1 MNPAE
6 YDKMYELEDHYW
18 WFVGRRQL
26 ALNFV
31 AMNVGQGHGF
41 DLLDVGCGT
50 GAVMKEA
57 TKFASP
63 VGLDFTLLALDKC
76 RLRGLDHLVQ
86 GDATA
91 VPFADESFD
100 AIVGLDIFEHVEEDR
115 CAIDEAFR
123 ALRPGGVLVLSVP
136 AFRALWGPHDVALHH
151 FRRYRLREVE
161 DMLRH
166 AGFTVE
172 VASYAVFFLFP
183 LVLVSRVLEKLRS
196 GPAHASLPAVPE
208 WLNRA
213 LIQLQSF
220 EGRFLWDRKIRRY
233 PWGSSVVAVAR
244 KPK

>member
-26 ALNFV
+26 ALNLV
-31 AMNVGQGHGF
+31 AINVGREFGF

-57 TKFASP
+57 AKFSEP

-76 RLRGLDHLVQ
+76 RMRGLGRLVQ

-91 VPFADESFD
+91 VPFADSSFD
-100 AIVGLDIFEHVEEDR
+100 AVVGLDIFEHVQDHR
-115 CAIDEAFR
+115 RAIEEAFR
-123 ALRPGGVLVLSVP
+123 ALRPGGILVLSVP

-151 FRRYRLREVE
+151 FRRYRVGEVE
-161 DMLRH
+161 EILRD
-166 AGFTVE
+166 AGFDVE

-183 LVLVSRVLEKLRS
+183 LVLVSRVLEKFRR

-213 LIQLQSF
+213 LIRLQSF

-233 PWGSSVVAVAR
+233 PWGSSVVAVAS
-244 KPK
+244 KPR